1 MSPFDYVVEKI
12 VSGISAFA
20 TREIA
25 FLVAFS
31 ILGCS
36 LLIWAIFTLLP
47 HLSFTSKLRAATN
60 AVRDAKANAKLSSD
74 DRLAI
79 IDKSL
84 KNNSVMAE
92 AWQPYRL
99 SLRVDPNRK
108 DGRLNP
114 IDPHS
119 WFALDR
125 LPGRGYEKWAATMAG
140 VSLTVGLL
148 FTFIGLTAALFR
160 VGQAGADTEQL
171 RLAIAK
177 ILQISSAKFITSM
190 AGIVAYIGWSVV
202 ARQYNSAQSKLVARF
217 ASAVQTLTAP
227 ISPEALLLDQLQE
240 ARDQTAR
247 MKTQADDMAIAF
259 DRVVG
264 QRFDALPD
272 AVNAILRPALEQ
284 SMRPVVEAIQ
294 GMGSTIGA
302 GNQAAIG
309 GMLTDLMSGV
319 KDATG
324 QEMNLLASTMREAAA
339 ELANAK
345 SGIGSGGAEF
355 GQMLARASEGM
366 TAASSRMVDAME
378 RRMGEI
384 DARMQNLDSTLSSGA
399 SRLDT
404 MGSSMSDAM
413 AEGLRRAMESVAAA
427 SAAGAD
433 AARQHAQAGLAPV
446 LEELASLMSDIR
458 ASAEGGR
465 AALVASGE
473 QAAHQLGRALRAAG
487 DELAAASGKASA
499 ELASSFQVSTQQM
512 LRSVEESVAGY
523 RTATESLAT
532 RLSVVERGFSELE
545 ASTRRNVGQMEAVGT
560 SLGDAGRSF
569 GLASDQLRQAAS
581 PVLATL
587 EAANTAAS
595 GARSALEIVQQTSEA
610 MRTAAEAMEASSEA
624 AVGAFG
630 SYEQR
635 FAGVDASLG
644 QTVGKLRDG
653 IIELGNEVTEVV
665 TKYDEHLARAVG
677 SLKSGVESI
686 ADALEGIGSN
696 LDRAD

>member
-1 MSPFDYVVEKI
+1 MPVFNYLVESI
-12 VSGISAFA
+12 VAGISAFA

-25 FLVAFS
+25 FVVAFS

-36 LLIWAIFTLLP
+36 IAIWAAFTLRP
-47 HLSFTSKLRAATN
+47 HLVFTSKLKAATKL
-60 AVRDAKANAKLSSD
+60 VRDTRANGKLSTE
-74 DRLAI
+74 DRLAL
-79 IDKSL
+79 IDKGL
-84 KNNSVMAE
+84 KGNLVVAE
-92 AWQPYRL
+92 AWDPYRR
-99 SLRVDPNRK
+99 SLRIDPNRK

-125 LPGRGYEKWAATMAG
+125 LPGRGYEKCAATMAG

-160 VGQAGADTEQL
+160 VGQAGADTAQL
-171 RLAIAK
+171 RLAIAE

-190 AGIVAYIGWSVV
+190 AGILAYIGWSVV
-202 ARQYNSAQSKLVARF
+202 ARQYNSAQSKLISRF

-227 ISPEALLLDQLQE
+227 VSPEALLLDQLQE

-264 QRFDALPD
+264 QRFDALPA
-272 AVNAILRPALEQ
+272 AVNAVLRPALEQ

-309 GMLTDLMSGV
+309 GMLTDLMTGV

-366 TAASSRMVDAME
+366 TAASTRMVDAME

-384 DARMQNLDSTLSSGA
+384 DARMQSLDSTLSSGA

-433 AARQHAQAGLAPV
+433 TARQHAQAGLAPV
-446 LEELASLMSDIR
+446 LEELAALMADIR
-458 ASAEGGR
+458 NSAEGGR
-465 AALVASGE
+465 AALVAGGE
-473 QAAHQLGRALRAAG
+473 QAANQLGNALQAAG
-487 DELAAASGKASA
+487 NELAAASRKASA
-499 ELASSFQVSTQQM
+499 ELASSFQASTEQM
-512 LRSVEESVAGY
+512 LRSVEASVASY

-532 RLSVVERGFSELE
+532 RLSVVERGFGDLE
-545 ASTRRNVGQMEAVGT
+545 ASTRRNVGQMEAAGA
-560 SLGDAGRSF
+560 SMGDAGRSF

-610 MRTAAEAMEASSEA
+610 MRTAAKAMEASSDA
-624 AVGAFG
+624 AVDAFG

-653 IIELGNEVTEVV
+653 IIELGNEVTAVV

-677 SLKSGVESI
+677 SLQVGVESI
-686 ADALEGIGSN
+686 VDALESSA
-696 LDRAD
+696 LDKAA